1 MKNII
6 YILLLLT
13 LFSQALKAQTIK
25 IGQIINNDQIV
36 ANLMNYDLEKK
47 TISANGRV
55 EFYSDKGFVRILLT
69 DEYNYDLLVYESIP
83 LISNNGIDVFTY
95 KATETLNLSSISRKC
110 KVKVEIKNA
119 VLKNL
124 IINITDCKIETT
136 IQKVTA
142 TERIATINNNLKSQK
157 ALWYAGE
164 NPLSKMSYEDK
175 KSIFGGKIPDLQGF
189 EYYKKG
195 IFEFKSE
202 RPLPTSKH
210 SNFVDYFD
218 WRNRHGKNW
227 MTPVKHQNTCGSCV
241 ILRLWESY

>member
-47 TISANGRV
+47 NISANGRV

-124 IINITDCKIETT
+124 IINITDYKIETT

-195 IFEFKSE
+195 ILSLKVNNHC
-202 RPLPTSKH
+202 RPL
-210 SNFVDYFD
+210 NILILLIILIGVID
-218 WRNRHGKNW
+218 
-227 MTPVKHQNTCGSCV
+227 MVKIG
-241 ILRLWESY
+241 